1 VYRHALF
8 ALIFIISHNHQE
20 NNEFPGVM
28 SSQVSNS
35 LVGTLIKGYELRE
48 LIGQGGFGAVYRAY
62 QAQVEREVAVKIIL
76 PEYAN
81 HPNFIRRFEA
91 EAQVIA
97 RLEHLHIVPLYD
109 YWREPDSACL
119 VMRWLRGGS
128 LQQSIDHKGPW
139 STEAAAVLL
148 DQIGSAL
155 DTAHRNG
162 IIHRD
167 LKPANILLDEEN
179 NAYLADFGIAKNLV
193 AGPQEPSDEDRF
205 GSPAF
210 ISPEQVMGSPVS
222 PQTDIYSLGVVL
234 YILLTGRQPFLDPD
248 TTTVIRR
255 QLSEPLP
262 PIEMARPDLPH
273 ALSMVIWRATN
284 KQPQTRFPD
293 AKSLVAAFREAVS
306 LDSRQPQAIYPT
318 PELARPLVGVGGQTL
333 PIELPP
339 EPENPY
345 RGLRAFEEADAS
357 VFFGRRSL
365 IARLIKRLAPP
376 RFSADS
382 IGTID
387 LNPANGEPGE
397 RFLAIVG
404 PSGSGKSSVARA
416 GLIPALRRDVLS
428 VSQSWFYASMIPGSQ
443 PFVELESALLGIA
456 ATPPGPLTDA
466 LRAGKLD
473 EVIRRILPVEDS
485 ELVLLIDQFEEI
497 FTQTQN
503 EAERE
508 KFLNTLLR
516 AVTAPDSHFRLIIT
530 LRADLYDRPLLHP
543 GFGDLMREHT
553 EVVLPLNAEEM
564 REAIIA
570 PAERV
575 GVRFE
580 PGLVETIVA
589 DVSQQPGA
597 LPLLQYALTELFERR
612 EDRLLTTAAYQA
624 SGGVLGALARRADE
638 LYQSLHPEAQ
648 KIARQVFL
656 RLVTP
661 GEGTDDTRRR
671 VLQSELNSIEGD
683 KYTVKQVIDT
693 FGKYR
698 LLTFDYEP
706 VQHAPT
712 VEVAHEALI
721 RTWERL
727 RNWLDASR
735 DELRIQRRLAAATAE
750 WMNANRDS
758 SFLASGSRLSQFE
771 NFVATTTLSLNDS
784 EFRYVQASIA
794 AREHAARRTRWF
806 VAGLVVFSIAALILA
821 VFAFNQRQTAV
832 SEKTRADQQAAI
844 SRSRELA
851 VTSLTGVQ
859 RTDLAMLLS
868 LEALKTA
875 DTFEARNSLLTEL
888 QTHPRLLAYLQGED
902 QPVRTLA
909 VSPDGRWLAAGDK
922 GNRVLIWDTQT
933 RKLVGTP
940 FAGHTQQV
948 NSVVFSAD
956 SMTLA
961 SASSDGTVRLWD
973 VSSGRPIGQPLS
985 GGEKPVW
992 SVAFSPAGS
1001 LLAYGGEDQTI
1012 HLWDVAAAKAIG
1024 EPLTGTE
1031 EVVYALAFSPDGKT
1045 LASGGGDGMV
1055 RLWDAVTGKPVGE
1068 PLQGHSN
1075 WVMALAFSHN
1085 GQYLASG
1092 AADNSI
1098 ILWDAQSGQALNQW
1112 VDGQS
1117 WVRSLTFSAD
1127 DKRLIS
1133 GNADHN
1139 ARIWDIES
1147 GDMVG
1152 APLTGHLDAVWS
1164 VALQPDGKTLYSGGA
1179 DGQII
1184 TWDTQNDFALAR
1196 RLTGHTS
1203 PVLSVAVSPDGNTVA
1218 SAGGNIS
1225 GDVGDTAIRLWDVQT
1240 GQQKNLL
1247 KGHQSYIVSLAF
1259 SPDGKLL
1266 ASGSDD
1272 QTVRLWDTATG
1283 QTVQTLTE
1291 PDRTDKLAIAFSP
1304 DSKLL
1309 AAGGEKNPLIL
1320 WDVATGKPSGDPFS
1334 DYSNVS
1340 RLAYSP
1346 DGKILAIGR
1355 QDGKITLLDAA
1366 RRQAIGNALEG
1377 HSGEVSSLAF
1387 SADGK
1392 VLASGGADSVIMLW
1406 DVATGQKLLQ
1416 PLVGH
1421 EADVLGLGFSP
1432 DGRILASGSFDGTMQ
1447 LWDVGSGQR
1456 LGQPFVGHNKQPV
1469 VTIAYSPDGQFIAS
1483 GGQDT
1488 TVVLWNVDPVS
1499 WEQQACRIANRNLT
1513 ASEWERYFQG
1523 IPYHETCTLS

>member
-1 VYRHALF
+1 MA
-8 ALIFIISHNHQE
+8 SK
-20 NNEFPGVM
+20 G
-28 SSQVSNS
+28 SQS
-35 LVGTLIKGYELRE
+35 LVGRLIKGYELRE

-91 EAQVIA
+91 EAQVVA

-128 LQQSIDHKGPW
+128 LQQSIDGKGPW
-139 STEAAAVLL
+139 SVDRAATLL

-193 AGPQEPSDEDRF
+193 AGTPEPGDEDRF

-262 PIEMARPDLPH
+262 PIEIARPDLPH

-293 AKSLVAAFREAVS
+293 AKSFVAAFREAVS
-306 LDSRQPQAIYPT
+306 LDSKQPQPVYPT

-357 VFFGRRSL
+357 VFFGRRALIGRL
-365 IARLIKRLAPP
+365 IARLSPP
-376 RFSADS
+376 RFSGDS
-382 IGTID
+382 VSTVD
-387 LNPANGEPGE
+387 LTPVESQGGD

-416 GLIPALRRDVLS
+416 GLLPALRRDVLS
-428 VSQSWFYASMIPGSQ
+428 ASQSWFYATMTPGAQ

-456 ATPPGPLTDA
+456 AKPPGPLTDS
-466 LRAGKLD
+466 LRQGKLD
-473 EVIRRILPVEDS
+473 EVIHRILPVAES
-485 ELVLLIDQFEEI
+485 EVVLLIDQFEEV

-503 EAERE
+503 EEERE
-508 KFLNTLLR
+508 KFLTTLLK

-543 GFGDLMREHT
+543 GFGSLMREHT
-553 EVVLPLNAEEM
+553 EVVLPLSAEEM

-580 PGLVETIVA
+580 PGLVETIIA

-612 EDRLLTTAAYQA
+612 VDRLLTNAAYQA

-638 LYQSLHPEAQ
+638 LYQSLHADAQ

-671 VLQSELNSIEGD
+671 VLQSELQSIEGD
-683 KYTVKQVIDT
+683 KFTVRQVIDT

-727 RNWLDASR
+727 RGWLDSSR
-735 DELRIQRRLAAATAE
+735 EELRIQRRLAAATAE
-750 WMNANRDS
+750 WSNANRDS
-758 SFLASGSRLSQFE
+758 SFLATGSRLAQFE
-771 NFVATTTLSLNDS
+771 NFAATTTLSLNDA

-794 AREHAARRTRWF
+794 ARERAARRTRWF
-806 VAGLVVFSIAALILA
+806 IAGLVVFSIAALILA
-821 VFAFNQRQTAV
+821 VFAFNQQQTAV
-832 SEKTRADQQAAI
+832 SEKARADQQAAI

-859 RTDLAMLLS
+859 RPDLALLLS
-868 LEALKTA
+868 LEALRTA
-875 DTFEARNSLLTEL
+875 DTLEARNSLLSEL
-888 QTHPRLLAYLQGED
+888 QANPRLLTYWQGED

-909 VSPDGRWLAAGDK
+909 VSPDGRWLAAGDQA
-922 GNRVLIWDTQT
+922 NRILLWDTQT
-933 RKLVGTP
+933 RKLAGAPLT
-940 FAGHTQQV
+940 GHTQQV
-948 NSVVFSAD
+948 NSVAFSAD
-956 SMTLA
+956 SRMLA
-961 SASSDGTVRLWD
+961 SASADGTVRLWEVPDGKPLGGPQANGD
-973 VSSGRPIGQPLS
+973 VA
-985 GGEKPVW
+985 VW
-992 SVAFSPAGS
+992 SLAFSPKDAT
-1001 LLAYGGEDQTI
+1001 LAYGGEDQMI
-1012 HLWDVAAAKAIG
+1012 HLWNAATGKTIG
-1024 EPLTGTE
+1024 EALTGTN
-1031 EVVYALAFSPDGKT
+1031 EVVYSLAFSPDGKT
-1045 LASGGGDGMV
+1045 LASGGGDNMV
-1055 RLWDAVTGKPVGE
+1055 RLWDVSTGKPVGE
-1068 PLQGHSN
+1068 PLAGHTN
-1075 WVMALAFSHN
+1075 WVYALAFSHD
-1085 GQYLASG
+1085 GRLLASG
-1092 AADNSI
+1092 SVDNSI
-1098 ILWDAQSGQALNQW
+1098 ILWDAQSGQPANQW
-1112 VDGQS
+1112 TDGQS
-1117 WVRSLTFSAD
+1117 WVRSLAFTPD
-1127 DKRLIS
+1127 DKQLIS
-1133 GNADHN
+1133 ANADHKI
-1139 ARIWDIES
+1139 RLWDMET

-1152 APLTGHLDAVWS
+1152 APLAAHLDDVWS
-1164 VALQPDGKTLYSGGA
+1164 IALLPDGKTLFSGGK

-1184 TWDTQNDFALAR
+1184 AWDIQQNFGVTR
-1196 RLTGHTS
+1196 RLVGQTT
-1203 PVLSVAVSPDGNTVA
+1203 PILAVAFSPDGNTLA
-1218 SAGGNIS
+1218 SAGGNFV
-1225 GDVGDTAIRLWDVQT
+1225 GEAGDTDIRLWDLQT
-1240 GQQKNLL
+1240 GQQKNRL
-1247 KGHQSYIVSLAF
+1247 KGHQSYVLSLAF

-1266 ASGSDD
+1266 ASGGDD
-1272 QTVRLWDTATG
+1272 QTVRIWDAASG
-1283 QTVQTLTE
+1283 QVLQTLTE
-1291 PDRTDKLAIAFSP
+1291 PDRTDKFSIAFSP
-1304 DSKLL
+1304 DGKLL
-1309 AAGGEKNPLIL
+1309 ATGGDKSPLIL
-1320 WDVATGKPSGDPFS
+1320 WDTSTWKMSGDPLTY
-1334 DYSNVS
+1334 DNGIGH
-1340 RLAYSP
+1340 LAYSP
-1346 DGKILAIGR
+1346 DGKILAVGH
-1355 QDGKITLLDAA
+1355 QDGKITLLNAST
-1366 RRQAIGNALEG
+1366 RQAIGNPLEG
-1377 HSGEVSSLAF
+1377 HTSNVSSLVF
-1387 SADGK
+1387 SPDGK
-1392 VLASGGADSVIMLW
+1392 VLASGGEDNLIILW
-1406 DVATGQKLLQ
+1406 DVATGQKLQ
-1416 PLVGH
+1416 PPIVGH
-1421 EADVLGLGFSP
+1421 DDYVLGLGFSP
-1432 DGRILASGSFDGTMQ
+1432 DGKMLASGSLDKTIQ
-1447 LWDVGSGQR
+1447 LWDVETGAR
-1456 LGQPFVGHNKQPV
+1456 IGQPFVDTHPV
-1469 VTIAYSPDGQFIAS
+1469 DTIAYSPDGRLVASGTQDGAVTLWDFDIAS
-1483 GGQDT
+1483 
-1488 TVVLWNVDPVS
+1488 WK
-1499 WEQQACRIANRNLT
+1499 QQACRIANRNLT
-1513 ASEWERYFQG
+1513 TSEWERYFQAFT
-1523 IPYHETCTLS
+1523 YHDTCSA